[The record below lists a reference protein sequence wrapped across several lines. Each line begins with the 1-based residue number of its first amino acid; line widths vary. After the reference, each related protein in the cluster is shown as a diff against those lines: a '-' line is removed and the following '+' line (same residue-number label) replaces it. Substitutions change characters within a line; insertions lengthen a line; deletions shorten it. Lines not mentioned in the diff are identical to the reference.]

1 MSRKWMI
8 DAMSK
13 LTDVEPNIID
23 LSPGDDGQAWS
34 EIKNMRMEVD
44 GYNVFW
50 KPRGGALHIHTFP
63 AKVVTTFSFQARVG
77 GALKTYVAAHCD
89 NGTVYLYDVGA
100 GSRVVID
107 TGFASTTPI
116 QMHNI
121 GVFVYLFSAS
131 DSKRRV
137 YNLNDASVFTWNAAQ
152 AKPITAYS
160 WVTGGDF
167 GVENLWGFRND
178 QPVLKMSNYYL
189 LGPNIATST
198 GGVLAPNTAYR
209 FDFPSSPKIV
219 KIGAMEISN
228 DQVYVNGGFEQGF
241 TYGAGTNAPAV
252 YALIGIP
259 VINGE
264 IRTEVFESSIEKMY
278 ADGSV
283 ATDKNQFGLSQ
294 MYAVNENIPIF
305 PDTPDLR
312 DYLAASSRYRYLNAM
327 VTDNPEYV
335 EPVLY
340 RAYAVLDISFDGS
353 VTLVGRPI
361 VVSTTVGGIFSGGV
375 LSRRGVSLTLPVAD
389 SNNGSLKRVL
399 VATRWQASEDA
410 ALSPSS
416 ERYPNSPFFIIKDVD
431 VAATS
436 VTDFTADR
444 LLIRPISEFLPL
456 VAGVPVIYSRDSISP
471 ATVSTFKGSLLLGGY
486 TVNRQVPRAYTDT
499 TNPTNG
505 NVYVLND
512 GVATSLNYKISLVF
526 EYNDGSYSQVY
537 DTLLPYKQAA
547 VVGSGKASVSFT
559 VTSVIDSGTAQI
571 VFDVH
576 LAPFFINVSD
586 NESDVATKIAAAL
599 TLLPSFDASW
609 TAVAVGAVVTIE
621 ARTNGSTFNGR
632 DYTIFT
638 EDHFTVNNLTGVT
651 TGGADPETNFKT
663 RVTFHNMNAEI
674 ASVFLL
680 SKADSGGAYRLV
692 GQYPVLDPRA
702 NGKAIAPPG
711 SNSDHAALPAYTVP
725 TASRILESVYL
736 QNFIATCVPAQN
748 PRFDTQAPAVSNG
761 EIMAVIPMS
770 YDTERNSVL
779 RYRVVV
785 LTDQDVQ
792 VGYLVEQAT
801 ATGIIYQA
809 DLEVIDSDTQAL
821 RRYGSTR
828 ILDTV
833 YFQSNLGLSSVTGAS
848 VKLVVERER
857 YGLFTGA
864 IESMTYNKRHGELWV
879 QFDAGGTLLIID
891 ITSGEVRQDTYG
903 GPFDVT
909 SLAWSD
915 TSLVGTIGP
924 DLMTLDD
931 DSAFDDALYA
941 LTGTVA
947 SNTWLFGT
955 VGNPFTISDGTTTVS
970 VTTISAG
977 VDTTAVIAGKI
988 VTAINASGAFKARAY
1003 ADGAIVRFA
1012 PKVACTLTF
1021 SEETEFTL
1029 SLNPFVLAKT
1039 IYRMSALSKPLTTQ
1053 LEQLKILELSLMGQA
1068 VSCIPSFDF
1077 QRPRLESIAGAWSK
1091 TFTAELT
1098 ESSKALTMAGASWQ
1112 IHRRG
1117 IKPRILL
1124 TFTPSSGAFVE
1135 TIRLKA
1141 EGTQNIAKAR
1151 Q

>member
-1 MSRKWMI
+1 MI

-77 GALKTYVAAHCD
+77 GTLKTFVAAHCD

-178 QPVLKMSNYYL
+178 QPVLKMSNVYTI
-189 LGPNIATST
+189 GSDIATAT

-209 FDFPSSPKIV
+209 FDFPASHKTI
-219 KIGAMEISN
+219 KIGLVEYNN
-228 DQVYVNGGFEQGF
+228 DQIYVNGSRETDF
-241 TYGAGTNAPAV
+241 TFGSGTNNPAV
-252 YALIGIP
+252 YPLIGIP
-259 VINGE
+259 VIDGE
-264 IRTEVFESSIEKMY
+264 IDLSAFRTKIEKLY
-278 ADGSV
+278 EDGAV
-283 ATDKNQFGLSQ
+283 VTDKNQFSQ
-294 MYAVNENIPIF
+294 TELHQVSDELPIF
-305 PDTPDLR
+305 PDTPDLAS
-312 DYLAASSRYRYLNAM
+312 YLGANSRYQYNG
-327 VTDNPEYV
+327 TDIIDNPDFV
-335 EPVLY
+335 MPVLH
-340 RAYAVLDISFDGS
+340 RAYALVDVMFDGS
-353 VTLVGRPI
+353 VTLIGRPM
-361 VVSTTVGGIFSGGV
+361 VVSTGVDAIMSGGL
-375 LSRRGVSLTLPVAD
+375 LSRRGVTLTTTAASSTGV
-389 SNNGSLKRVL
+389 LKRVL
-399 VATRWQASEDA
+399 IATRWQATEDA
-410 ALSPSS
+410 TLTPSS
-416 ERYPNSPFFIIKDVD
+416 ERYPNGQFFIAKDVD
-431 VAATS
+431 ANATS

-444 LLIRPISEFLPL
+444 LLIRPLTELLPL
-456 VAGVPVIYSRDSISP
+456 AAGVPVIFSRDSIVPGTTAS
-471 ATVSTFKGSLLLGGY
+471 FKGTLLLGGY
-486 TVNRQVPRAYTDT
+486 TVNRQVPRPYTDT
-499 TNPTNG
+499 ANPDDK
-505 NVYVLND
+505 NVYIENN
-512 GVATSLNYKISLVF
+512 GAATSLAYKASLLF
-526 EYNDGSYSQVY
+526 EYSDGSYSSVY
-537 DTLLPYKQAA
+537 DTSTPYKIATTIA
-547 VVGSGKASVSFT
+547 GTPSTATFVINSGGLSNGLAFISINDIIVSASISVVMTDEEVVDA
-559 VTSVIDSGTAQI
+559 
-571 VFDVH
+571 
-576 LAPFFINVSD
+576 L
-586 NESDVATKIAAAL
+586 AAAL
-599 TLLPSFDASW
+599 NANSAFSSTWIASSIPGFGFWALVITAKFNTETLNGTYCVLEPSGRFTIVSGIQV
-609 TAVAVGAVVTIE
+609 TA
-621 ARTNGSTFNGR
+621 
-632 DYTIFT
+632 
-638 EDHFTVNNLTGVT
+638 
-651 TGGADPETNFKT
+651 GGAETSTTPNT
-663 RVTFHNMNAEI
+663 AIRFHNMNAEI
-674 ASVFLL
+674 SSVFLL

-702 NGKAIAPPG
+702 NGKAITPPG
-711 SNSDHAALPAYTVP
+711 SDSDHAALPAYTVP
-725 TASRILESVYL
+725 TANRILESVYL

-785 LTDQDVQ
+785 LTNQDVQ

-833 YFQSNLGLSSVTGAS
+833 YFQSNLGLSSVTGAT

-857 YGLFTGA
+857 YSLFTGA
-864 IESMTYNKRHGELWV
+864 VESMTYNKRHGELWV

-931 DSAFDDALYA
+931 DSAFDDALDA

-947 SNTWLFGT
+947 SNAWTFGSIGT
-955 VGNPFTISDGTTTVS
+955 PFTISDGTTTVS

-1003 ADGAIVRFA
+1003 ADGAVVRFA
-1012 PKVACTLTF
+1012 PKTACTLSF
-1021 SEETEFTL
+1021 SAEAQFTL
-1029 SLNPFVLAKT
+1029 SATPFTLAKT

-1053 LEQLKILELSLMGQA
+1053 LEHLKILELSLMGQA